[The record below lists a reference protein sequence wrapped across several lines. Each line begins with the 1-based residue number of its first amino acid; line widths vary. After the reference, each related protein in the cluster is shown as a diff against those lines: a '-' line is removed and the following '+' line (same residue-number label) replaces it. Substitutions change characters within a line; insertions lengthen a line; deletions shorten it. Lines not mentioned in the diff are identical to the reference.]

1 MSVMPICLVYVAN
14 SALLNTHLMRDY
26 TVFMPHKRH
35 TTHTFVCVSSCTTIG
50 GVGSGRIRTDLRASQ
65 SWQHT
70 HTHTHTQHRQPY
82 RLIIGFDYV
91 VKMSSAIRRYPIALQ
106 VEHHIKPVAV
116 PPAVLGS
123 NIFARPAADPP
134 ISPTNAYCYL
144 AQVRGGGCLRRHRRA
159 LPMNGLLFVDIA
171 ENRRTKYAG
180 KCVENRQT
188 RTHTHS
194 AIY

>member
-1 MSVMPICLVYVAN
+1 M
-14 SALLNTHLMRDY
+14 
-26 TVFMPHKRH
+26 
-35 TTHTFVCVSSCTTIG
+35 SSCTTIG

-188 RTHTHS
+188 HTHTLCDLLTATMLMMCTDQANNQQQHTHTQEKT
-194 AIY
+194 ALCMLIARGEGG